1 MERTKKQKEFAE
13 QAKVKLI
20 EEINNFDTEAA
31 HWQADVVL
39 TSLLNQ
45 LGFND
50 VVELYERVE
59 KWYA

>member
-1 MERTKKQKEFAE
+1 MKTKKEKEFAE
-13 QAKVKLI
+13 QAKVRLI
-20 EEINNFDTEAA
+20 EQICNSDTEEA
-31 HWQADVVL
+31 HEIADDVL
-39 TSLLNQ
+39 TTLLQQ

>member
-1 MERTKKQKEFAE
+1 MTKKQRELAE

-20 EEINNFDTEAA
+20 EQINNFDTENA
-31 HWQADVVL
+31 HQIADGIL
-39 TSLLNQ
+39 TIFLKQ
-45 LGFND
+45 LGFSD